1 MFGVWVTSYRCTS
14 DICNEFI
21 IFYFFLAFPLCFQFG
36 AVVVIGWEMTIYTQS
51 ESEEQVELCAVIQ
64 SGMLAVTIQAINIRL
79 VDGTAVPGNSLIFYK
94 QL

>member
-1 MFGVWVTSYRCTS
+1 MFGVWVTSNRCNL

-21 IFYFFLAFPLCFQFG
+21 IFDFFFAFHLCLQFG

-51 ESEEQVELCAVIQ
+51 ETEEQVELCALIQ
-64 SGMLAVTIQAINIRL
+64 SGMLAVTIPAINIRL
-79 VDGTAVPGNSLIFYK
+79 VDGTALAGNSLIFYK